1 MSRID
6 LDLRVPIIN
15 SAKVLQVSGMFDV
28 PEKRHSNVEFHFD
41 VPLDARPWQV
51 GLIVLSRSSGDP
63 CGDGMHAHLS
73 RMGVGLDGCHW
84 RRGAR
89 AGRFGE
95 RLRDWDGRAGGLRAR
110 LGKALGNVGLLAL
123 DSARHET
130 MPDSIRARFAWALD
144 ARRVVSQS
152 GGARV

>member
-1 MSRID
+1 MPRVDLALTAPISR
-6 LDLRVPIIN
+6 
-15 SAKVLQVSGMFDV
+15 SAKVLQVEGMFDV

-51 GLIVLSRSSGDP
+51 GLI
-63 CGDGMHAHLS
+63 

>member
-28 PEKRHSNVEFHFD
+28 PEKRHSTVEFH
-41 VPLDARPWQV
+41 
-51 GLIVLSRSSGDP
+51 
-63 CGDGMHAHLS
+63 
-73 RMGVGLDGCHW
+73 
-84 RRGAR
+84 
-89 AGRFGE
+89 
-95 RLRDWDGRAGGLRAR
+95 
-110 LGKALGNVGLLAL
+110 
-123 DSARHET
+123 
-130 MPDSIRARFAWALD
+130 WALD